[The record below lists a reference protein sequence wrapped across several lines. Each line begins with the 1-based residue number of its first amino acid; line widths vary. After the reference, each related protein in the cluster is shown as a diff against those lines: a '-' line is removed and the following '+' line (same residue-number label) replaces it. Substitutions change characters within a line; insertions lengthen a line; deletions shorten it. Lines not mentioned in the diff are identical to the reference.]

1 MQSNLDLR
9 VVLSLIEEREARLRR
24 TNLLVSEPNADRRPT
39 RRPVRRWI
47 GRRLVRIGARLAGE
61 PTMRPVRA
69 R

>member
-1 MQSNLDLR
+1 MHSTLHYRLALAIADERRER
-9 VVLSLIEEREARLRR
+9 VRR
-24 TNLLVSEPNADRRPT
+24 TSLLVAEPSP

-47 GRRLVRIGARLAGE
+47 GRQLVGLGTRLAGE

>member
-1 MQSNLDLR
+1 MQSNLDIR

-24 TNLLVSEPNADRRPT
+24 TNLLVSEPNADRRP
-39 RRPVRRWI
+39 VRRWI
-47 GRRLVRIGARLAGE
+47 GRRLVQFGTRLAAD

>member
-1 MQSNLDLR
+1 MQSNLDIR

-24 TNLLVSEPNADRRPT
+24 TNLLVSEPHVD

-47 GRRLVRIGARLAGE
+47 GRLLVRIGARLAGE
-61 PTMRPVRA
+61 QTMRPVRA

>member
-1 MQSNLDLR
+1 MTVRSTMNYRLALALMDERRER
-9 VVLSLIEEREARLRR
+9 VRR
-24 TNLLVSEPNADRRPT
+24 THLQVAEPHL

-47 GRRLVRIGARLAGE
+47 GRQLVSIGTRLAGE